1 MKPIPIAQY
10 LNRFERVGASAPSIG
25 EPAKQPPALLKPRV
39 VAAPVEDIEAR
50 LQDAFERG
58 RQDGIAAAR
67 TELEAVLTRQQGEF
81 EERAKA
87 ERIAFQRE
95 EYAALADQIS
105 AGLSEIEARI
115 AEAAA
120 HILRPYLAQEQSK
133 RVIQALSET
142 LGRILSSESPELLKI
157 SGPEAVLNALHD
169 RLSSHAV
176 KVEYSLEDGVDVTI
190 EAQQT
195 VIKSQLQ
202 AWLDL
207 IESTVD

>member
-10 LNRFERVGASAPSIG
+10 LNRFERIGAGAAGVG
-25 EPAKQPPALLKPRV
+25 EPPKQPPALLKPRV

-50 LQDAFERG
+50 LHEAVERG
-58 RQDGIAAAR
+58 RQEGLAAAR
-67 TELEAVLTRQQGEF
+67 AEVEAVLTRQQGEF
-81 EERAKA
+81 EERAQA
-87 ERIAFQRE
+87 ERTAFQRQ

-105 AGLSEIEARI
+105 AGLSEVEARI
-115 AEAAA
+115 AEAVA

-142 LGRILSSESPELLKI
+142 LGRILSSESPALLKI
-157 SGPEAVLNALHD
+157 SGPEAVLDALRD
-169 RLSSHAV
+169 RLSSYAV
-176 KVEYSLEDGVDVTI
+176 QVEYSLEDGVDVTI

-195 VIKSQLQ
+195 VIRSQLQ

-207 IESTVD
+207 IDTAGD

>member
-1 MKPIPIAQY
+1 MRPIPIAQY
-10 LNRFERVGASAPSIG
+10 LNRFERVGAAG
-25 EPAKQPPALLKPRV
+25 FVEPPKPAPALLKPRA
-39 VAAPVEDIEAR
+39 VAAPVEDVEAR
-50 LQDAFERG
+50 LQEAFERG
-58 RQDGIAAAR
+58 RQEGLAAAR
-67 TELEAVLTRQQGEF
+67 AEAEAALARQQGEF

-87 ERIAFQRE
+87 ERVAFQNQ

-142 LGRILSSESPELLKI
+142 LGRILSSESPALLKI
-157 SGPEAVLNALHD
+157 SGPEAVLNALRD
-169 RLSSHAV
+169 RLSNHAV
-176 KVEYSLEDGVDVTI
+176 EVEYSLDNGVDVTI

-195 VIKSQLQ
+195 IIRSQLQ

-207 IESTVD
+207 IDATAD

>member
-1 MKPIPIAQY
+1 MRPIPIAQY
-10 LNRFERVGASAPSIG
+10 LNRFERVGAAGVG

-39 VAAPVEDIEAR
+39 VAAPVEDTEAR
-50 LQDAFERG
+50 LHDAFERG
-58 RQDGIAAAR
+58 RQEGLAAAR
-67 TELEAVLTRQQGEF
+67 AEVEAVLTRQQGEF
-81 EERAKA
+81 EERAQA
-87 ERIAFQRE
+87 ERIAFRSQ

-105 AGLSEIEARI
+105 AGLSEVEARI

-142 LGRILSSESPELLKI
+142 LGRILSSESPALLKI

-169 RLSSHAV
+169 RLSSQAV
-176 KVEYSLEDGVDVTI
+176 QVEYSIEDGVDVTI

-195 VIKSQLQ
+195 VIRSQLQ

-207 IESTVD
+207 IDSAAD

>member
-1 MKPIPIAQY
+1 M
-10 LNRFERVGASAPSIG
+10 
-25 EPAKQPPALLKPRV
+25 
-39 VAAPVEDIEAR
+39 
-50 LQDAFERG
+50 
-58 RQDGIAAAR
+58 
-67 TELEAVLTRQQGEF
+67 RQQGEF

-169 RLSSHAV
+169 RLSSYAV

>member
-1 MKPIPIAQY
+1 MRPIPIAQY
-10 LNRFERVGASAPSIG
+10 LNRFERVGAAGVGDP
-25 EPAKQPPALLKPRV
+25 PKQPPALLKPRA
-39 VAAPVEDIEAR
+39 VAAPTENIEAR
-50 LQDAFERG
+50 LQEALERG
-58 RQDGIAAAR
+58 RQEGLAAAR
-67 TELEAVLTRQQGEF
+67 AEVDAALARQQGEF
-81 EERAKA
+81 EERAKT
-87 ERIAFQRE
+87 ERIAFQNQ

-142 LGRILSSESPELLKI
+142 LGRILSSESPALLRI
-157 SGPEAVLNALHD
+157 SGPEAVLNALRD
-169 RLSSHAV
+169 RLSNHAV
-176 KVEYSLEDGVDVTI
+176 EVEYSLADGVDVTI

-195 VIKSQLQ
+195 VIRSQLQ

-207 IESTVD
+207 IDAAVD